1 MPKCIFILLRA
12 KLMINSHFWVFSGT
26 YCLVIPD
33 LLIKIRLSKSFLN
46 TRVYRCCPGSVA
58 APLLCRKVFN
68 HLPIHRVHP
77 RTGYD
82 ADDVIVDI
90 DNRKIIERGLIELVH
105 YVFHWIVDTQDNVD
119 GFHQLAY
126 GELVIEFGA
135 EHNVADL
142 REIDDSE
149 QGVALIDDGN
159 KIGMASTDYLY
170 QLAQKKVGRY
180 GRIVFLDNTIET
192 HQGECSVIGV
202 VGDEFSFSGES
213 HSINAVRL
221 EDVDGEI
228 RTDADNHQ
236 RHKQLVST
244 GELCDEKN
252 ARERCM
258 HHAGHYTCH
267 TEQREIL
274 FGDVDSDLID
284 IPNSGKE
291 KAAESADKQRWSK
304 CSAASA
310 SAVSG

>member
-1 MPKCIFILLRA
+1 
-12 KLMINSHFWVFSGT
+12 
-26 YCLVIPD
+26 
-33 LLIKIRLSKSFLN
+33 
-46 TRVYRCCPGSVA
+46 
-58 APLLCRKVFN
+58 
-68 HLPIHRVHP
+68 
-77 RTGYD
+77 
-82 ADDVIVDI
+82 VIVDI

-105 YVFHWIVDTQDNVD
+105 YVFHWVVDTQDNVD

-159 KIGMASTDYLY
+159 KIGMAATDYLY

-202 VGDEFSFSGES
+202 VGDKFPFSSES
-213 HSINAVRL
+213 HSVNAVWL
-221 EDVDGEI
+221 EDVDGEV

-258 HHAGHYTCH
+258 HHASHYTCH

-291 KAAESADKQRWSK
+291 KAAEFEANFKGPENMKEQIIGGQIKKAFADKVLMLQPYILDDSK
-304 CSAASA
+304 TVAEFIKEMIAKTGENIT
-310 SAVSG
+310 VRQFKRIELGVNE